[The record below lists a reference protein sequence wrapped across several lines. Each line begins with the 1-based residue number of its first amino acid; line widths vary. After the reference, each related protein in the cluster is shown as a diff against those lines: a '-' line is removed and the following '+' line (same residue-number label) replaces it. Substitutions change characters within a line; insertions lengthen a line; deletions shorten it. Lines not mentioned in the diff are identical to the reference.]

1 MSTPAP
7 SSGFSTIDR
16 LEIHEL
22 PGRYGDAIDDRDW
35 DRLAAIFTPDAI
47 FDLTG
52 VGSRVLTGFDD
63 IVHFM
68 EHEAAHP
75 RTHMMTNIWVDPTP
89 LGADLR
95 FRIVALRGKGLT
107 GTASY
112 YDQVVRTSDGWRVKH
127 RVTTLRRRDKREA
140 EVDRLGIAL

>member
-1 MSTPAP
+1 MELSLA
-7 SSGFSTIDR
+7 DR
-16 LEIHEL
+16 LEIHEI

-35 DRLAAIFTPDAI
+35 TKLRTIFTADAV

-52 VGSRVLTGFDD
+52 VGSRELVGIDD

-68 EHEAAHP
+68 EEEAAHP
-75 RTHMMTNIWVDPTP
+75 RTHMMTNVYADANAD
-89 LGADLR
+89 GAELR
-95 FRIVALRGKGLT
+95 FRIVALLGQGKT

-112 YDQVVRTSDGWRVKH
+112 YDQVVKTPDGWRVKH

-140 EVDRLGIAL
+140 KVDRDGIAL